1 MAKTTDKPVALVK
14 KTHHNIVSHCV
25 RAHCIIVLCHIV
37 CGDVLVGLRT
47 EFLFGVPCRAACN
60 TKCVSLCV
68 CMYVCVCVCVC
79 VCKFAQGEGRD
90 LHLPNEGGP

>member
-1 MAKTTDKPVALVK
+1 MYV
-14 KTHHNIVSHCV
+14 H
-25 RAHCIIVLCHIV
+25 IVLCHIV

-60 TKCVSLCV
+60 TKCVCVSLCV
-68 CMYVCVCVCVC
+68 CMYVYVCVCVHTHVCVC
-79 VCKFAQGEGRD
+79 VCKCAQGEGRD

>member
-1 MAKTTDKPVALVK
+1 MAKTTDKPVK

-68 CMYVCVCVCVC
+68 CMFVCVCVCVC